1 MVERIWLA
9 AEEPSAA
16 NQILLR
22 HSGPILS
29 LKHEPDTVAAPT
41 NTSHE
46 IFINVS
52 RFFME
57 KLKIDLG
64 TKRLTH
70 HKTCHFTRQMFNYPK
85 WQKNL
90 VGKETAIATAE
101 VIFCIINSL
110 YNSYTYHVRH
120 WIILSFQL
128 CKSATEKSSKVG
140 ISAHKPSSSL
150 KCQRLWTSAHSTIYK
165 VSSWTEL
172 AINANENFKYFSAA
186 NNRDVC
192 ISNIIFVTF
201 YMKQTMTPWVIITFN
216 FKRFQT
222 VPPPICKKSNSTISV
237 FIQATNLNWSNNH
250 LFWNSKQI

>member
-1 MVERIWLA
+1 MQAPHNSYSLPNEKKNI
-9 AEEPSAA
+9 S
-16 NQILLR
+16 ILHRASRR
-22 HSGPILS
+22 H

-64 TKRLTH
+64 TKTPTH
-70 HKTCHFTRQMFNYPK
+70 HKTWHFTRQIFNYPK
-85 WQKNL
+85 GQKHL

-110 YNSYTYHVRH
+110 HNLYTYHVRH

-128 CKSATEKSSKVG
+128 CKSANWKIFKGWHFCTQTF
-140 ISAHKPSSSL
+140 PSSL

-172 AINANENFKYFSAA
+172 AINANENFK
-186 NNRDVC
+186 
-192 ISNIIFVTF
+192 
-201 YMKQTMTPWVIITFN
+201 
-216 FKRFQT
+216 
-222 VPPPICKKSNSTISV
+222 
-237 FIQATNLNWSNNH
+237 
-250 LFWNSKQI
+250 